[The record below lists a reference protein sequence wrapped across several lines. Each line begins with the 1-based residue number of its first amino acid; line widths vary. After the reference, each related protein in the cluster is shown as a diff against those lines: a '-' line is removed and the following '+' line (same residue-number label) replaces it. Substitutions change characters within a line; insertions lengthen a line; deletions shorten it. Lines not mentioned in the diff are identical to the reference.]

1 MPWSSIVSLWAKMND
16 KFMRAVKHRSIWVIW
31 CLVVCRRNAVSIRHP
46 KPCKYHKQAIRDRF
60 AGISVVIFR
69 FHTNTFDLFGYVE
82 PISRHTFEYKLRR
95 AMLKIYS
102 LRLCNSTSRFCWC
115 FQAKQRNSISFMHR
129 FSTSFTQNIN
139 EKFLRRAQGK
149 EHPLPYLSDFR
160 FAFFEFRLDVVQTSW
175 QAELYVCV
183 VDIRLVYCKE
193 VELSQINERNKSS
206 WYRVCI

>member
-1 MPWSSIVSLWAKMND
+1 
-16 KFMRAVKHRSIWVIW
+16 
-31 CLVVCRRNAVSIRHP
+31 
-46 KPCKYHKQAIRDRF
+46 
-60 AGISVVIFR
+60 
-69 FHTNTFDLFGYVE
+69 
-82 PISRHTFEYKLRR
+82 
-95 AMLKIYS
+95 
-102 LRLCNSTSRFCWC
+102 
-115 FQAKQRNSISFMHR
+115 MHR

-206 WYRVCI
+206 